1 MSYPNHYIYP
11 VVYEK
16 DADGNQGMYFP
27 DFAGTAIIP
36 SDLIDGIKRAKE
48 MLAFRILELE
58 EKELELPVPSEP
70 STVELSEDEYIYFID
85 VYMPPH
91 RNEAANKAV
100 TKNCTLPRW
109 LRDAA
114 EDAGLNFS
122 QILQASLKDAL
133 GLEQKDK
140 KAAN

>member
-1 MSYPNHYIYP
+1 
-11 VVYEK
+11 
-16 DADGNQGMYFP
+16 
-27 DFAGTAIIP
+27 
-36 SDLIDGIKRAKE
+36 

-58 EKELELPVPSEP
+58 EKDLEIPVPSEP
-70 STVELSEDEYIYFID
+70 STVELSDDEYIYFID
-85 VYMPPH
+85 IYMPPH

-122 QILQASLKDAL
+122 QILQASLKEAL
-133 GLEQKDK
+133 GVEQNGK
-140 KAAN
+140 